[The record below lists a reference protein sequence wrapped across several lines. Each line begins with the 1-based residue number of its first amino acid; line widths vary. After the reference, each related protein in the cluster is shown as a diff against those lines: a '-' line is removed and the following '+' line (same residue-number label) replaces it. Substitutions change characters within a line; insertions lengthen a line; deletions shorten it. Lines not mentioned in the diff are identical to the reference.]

1 MSNTNNQLQRIKKI
15 VSNAGWI
22 IGCKLIKAIL
32 TVIVTIITAR
42 YLGPSNYGLI
52 NYAASITAFVIPV
65 MKLGIDST
73 MVHEIVERKNQDGAV
88 IGTTLLLNIASGILC
103 IVGIGAFTFI
113 VNHGEIDTIIVCIV
127 YSISLIFQ
135 ATEMIQYWFQA
146 KLLSKFSAIAMLI
159 SYCVVT
165 GVQILLIV
173 NKASIYW
180 FALSYSIDYAL
191 ISGILI
197 AIYKRKS
204 TQRIS
209 YSHSVAKEML
219 QKSKYYIVSSLMITI
234 FAQTDRIMLKLMI
247 DNTSVGYYS
256 AAVTCA
262 SMFSFVFAAIID
274 SMRPTIFEDSKISTE
289 KFESSLAGLYS
300 IIIYS
305 SLVVSFLMT
314 VFSPVVIIILY
325 GSDYVPSIAALRLVV
340 WFTTFSYLGTVRNI
354 WIIVNDTQRYLWII
368 NLSGALLNVILNY
381 LLIPSWGILGAS
393 FASLMT
399 QIFTN
404 VIIGYIIKPIKR
416 NNYIMLKGLNPNLF
430 ISLWKTVIRQLLGKH
445 RGVDWSG
452 KSKKSK

>member
-1 MSNTNNQLQRIKKI
+1 MNNESQRITKI

-22 IGCKLIKAIL
+22 IGCKLIKAVL
-32 TVIVTIITAR
+32 TVIVTMITAR

-88 IGTTLLLNIASGILC
+88 IGTAFLLNIVSAALC
-103 IVGIGAFTFI
+103 IVGIGAFTSI
-113 VNHGEIDTIIVCIV
+113 VNRGEIDTIIVCIV

-165 GVQILLIV
+165 GIQILLIV
-173 NKASIYW
+173 NNASIYW

-191 ISGILI
+191 ISCILI

-209 YSHSVAKEML
+209 YSISVAKEML
-219 QKSKYYIVSSLMITI
+219 KKSKYYIVSSLMITI

-247 DNTSVGYYS
+247 DNTAVGYYS
-256 AAVTCA
+256 SAVTCA

-300 IIIYS
+300 IIIYA

-314 VFSPVVIIILY
+314 MFSPLVIAILY
-325 GSDYVPSIAALRLVV
+325 GSDYDPSIAALRLVV

-354 WIIVNDTQRYLWII
+354 WIIVNDMQRYLWII

-381 LLIPSWGILGAS
+381 ILIPTWGILGAS

-399 QIFTN
+399 QIFAN
-404 VIIGYIIKPIKR
+404 VVIGYIIKPLKR

-430 ISLWKTVIRQLLGKH
+430 IMLWKAVIRQLLGKH
-445 RGVDWSG
+445 RGS
-452 KSKKSK
+452 

>member
-1 MSNTNNQLQRIKKI
+1 MASNKSRAFF
-15 VSNAGWI
+15 SNSGWMMAQQI
-22 IGCKLIKAIL
+22 YSMLLSLVVGALS
-32 TVIVTIITAR
+32 AR

-65 MKLGIDST
+65 MKLGIEST